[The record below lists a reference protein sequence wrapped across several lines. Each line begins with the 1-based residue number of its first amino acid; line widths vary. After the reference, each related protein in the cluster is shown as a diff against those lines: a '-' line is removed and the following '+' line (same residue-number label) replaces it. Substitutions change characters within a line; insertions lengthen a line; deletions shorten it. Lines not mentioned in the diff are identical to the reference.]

1 MRQLTLLT
9 RPGCHLCDDARTVV
23 LAAAG
28 DAGWAMIE
36 LNVDDDDELR
46 AEFGDMV
53 PVVLVNGVTHG
64 YFHVDPVR
72 LRKALV

>member
-1 MRQLTLLT
+1 
-9 RPGCHLCDDARTVV
+9 
-23 LAAAG
+23 
-28 DAGWAMIE
+28 
-36 LNVDDDDELR
+36 DDDELR

-64 YFHVDPVR
+64 YFHVDPIR

>member
-23 LAAAG
+23 LAATR

-36 LNVDDDDELR
+36 LNVADDDELR

-53 PVVLVNGVTHG
+53 PVVLVNGVMHG
-64 YFHVDPVR
+64 YFHVDPIR